1 MSLSLEE
8 VRHVA
13 ALARLGMDDEEL
25 AAMQESLSSI
35 LEHIEVINELDTDSI
50 SPTAQVVEM
59 NNVWREDEPE
69 EGFSQETALEAAAD
83 SRNGFF
89 AVSAVMGSDEGA
101 SA

>member
-8 VRHVA
+8 IRHVA
-13 ALARLGMDDEEL
+13 TLARLGMDDEEL
-25 AAMQESLSSI
+25 ETMQETLSSI
-35 LEHIEVINELDTDSI
+35 LDHIDVINELDTDEI
-50 SPTAQVVEM
+50 PPTARVGELT
-59 NNVWREDEPE
+59 NVWREDEAV
-69 EGFSQETALEAAAD
+69 EGFSQETALENAAD

>member
-13 ALARLGMDDEEL
+13 ALARLGMDDDEL
-25 AAMQESLSSI
+25 ETMRETLSSI
-35 LEHIEVINELDTDSI
+35 LDHIEEINELDTDAI

-59 NNVWREDEPE
+59 NNVWREDEPD
-69 EGFSQETALEAAAD
+69 EGFSQETALKNAAD
-83 SRNGFF
+83 SRDGFF